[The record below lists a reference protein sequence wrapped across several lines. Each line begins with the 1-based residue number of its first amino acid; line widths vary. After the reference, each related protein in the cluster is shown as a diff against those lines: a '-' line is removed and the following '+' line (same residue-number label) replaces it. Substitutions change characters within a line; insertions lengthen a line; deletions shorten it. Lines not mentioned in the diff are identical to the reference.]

1 MDLQRHGSRAT
12 IKLAVSLA
20 FLMPGTIQTVLPFLP
35 KAELAVELAPAL
47 LGVGFILGYRRS
59 GVLVA
64 GSVVSALVLT
74 PLIAWIGATMVVPLY
89 PEPTK
94 LIGAMSANEI
104 WTRYVRY
111 IGAGAVAAGGV
122 MAVVRGLPTMAGSFM
137 AVARG
142 VRRRD
147 RQQQPHSM
155 TQVDRDCPVASL
167 SWRSCLSSRLLH

>member
-1 MDLQRHGSRAT
+1 
-12 IKLAVSLA
+12 
-20 FLMPGTIQTVLPFLP
+20 
-35 KAELAVELAPAL
+35 
-47 LGVGFILGYRRS
+47 
-59 GVLVA
+59 VLVA

-122 MAVVRGLPTMAGSFM
+122 MAGSFM